1 MSGWWSRSP
10 SATAEVLWSACHWQD
25 LDPCFL
31 VSGSLCALSQGCAY
45 KTGREFIAGWVRI
58 CLPHLC
64 GGLGSSEAENNR
76 LCLLLARRE
85 LATHARKA
93 FSPKCSIATLKLV
106 AATWGETYSSPW
118 GSQTRVELGYQYETA
133 CKHCYAGLF
142 TWGGNSVL
150 CMSAKWS
157 SLTFSEALGQMQL
170 MCMLAKQKV
179 RFFIT
184 KLAVTAGGGLPPV
197 WTGTLAD
204 SLQGTL

>member
-85 LATHARKA
+85 LATHARRA
-93 FSPKCSIATLKLV
+93 FSPKCNVATLKLI
-106 AATWGETYSSPW
+106 AATWGRHTPAPGVPKLVLNWVINKRLPASTAMQ
-118 GSQTRVELGYQYETA
+118 GFLLGGEIA
-133 CKHCYAGLF
+133 CFVCQPNGVH
-142 TWGGNSVL
+142 SH
-150 CMSAKWS
+150 
-157 SLTFSEALGQMQL
+157 
-170 MCMLAKQKV
+170 LAKLWGKC
-179 RFFIT
+179 
-184 KLAVTAGGGLPPV
+184 
-197 WTGTLAD
+197 
-204 SLQGTL
+204 S